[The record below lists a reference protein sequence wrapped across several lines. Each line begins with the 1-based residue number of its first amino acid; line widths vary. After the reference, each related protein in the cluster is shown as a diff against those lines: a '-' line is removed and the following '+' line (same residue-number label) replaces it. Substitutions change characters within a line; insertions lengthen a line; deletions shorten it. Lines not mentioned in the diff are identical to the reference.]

1 MRKKILILNDRFP
14 IKDAL
19 INLGDRAMVSG
30 LYQIVQEDLGYE
42 IVSGGCKNFPF
53 YNIRRYKKEKTKNNV
68 ESVFRNWFEETT
80 GMIRQSVQTGKKI
93 SDFLDTNILFQN
105 RLFQQFEEK
114 VKARF
119 SRGLMETFKPFLL
132 KKYYAYQFIE
142 KIKSV
147 DCVLFN
153 GTAIVADR
161 FDFYLPAHLFEC
173 YLAKRLGKKVFTINQ
188 SIDIENP
195 LNAEMVSHIYRNLD
209 LHLTREPLS
218 KNALLKLGVEEA
230 KLISSCDAAFAADY
244 QTTIQASHLREK
256 EGLRKDA
263 VGLVIRGDRNV
274 DFETWARIIDHL
286 EKVRGKKVFLA
297 FTCITQDEHVYNELA
312 KRCNLARLSRFYDY
326 KELTLL
332 MESFDYLISDRYHA
346 LIFAIHAKTPV
357 IPINPAFH
365 TIKTEGLFRL
375 FDYPVNVM
383 PPVERETYDH
393 VMHSIQYV
401 EEHIH
406 EMKEILAK
414 ASVDIKNKLA
424 EDIKGISRKMR
435 DTNGALEQA
444 SASSLLYGES
454 T

>member
-14 IKDAL
+14 IRDAL

-30 LYQIVQEDLGYE
+30 LYRTVEENLGYE
-42 IVSGGCKNFPF
+42 IVSGGCKNFPY
-53 YNIRRYKKEKTKNNV
+53 YNIRRYEKERTKNSV
-68 ESVFRNWFEETT
+68 ESVFSKWFEETT
-80 GMIRQSVQTGKKI
+80 GVTRQSVKNGKWM
-93 SDFLDTNILFQN
+93 SDFLDSNILFRN
-105 RLFQQFEEK
+105 RIFQKVEEK

-132 KKYYAYQFIE
+132 KKYFAYQFIE

-161 FDFYLPAHLFEC
+161 FSFYLPAILFEC
-173 YLAKRLGKKVFTINQ
+173 YLARRLGKKVFTVNQ
-188 SIDIENP
+188 TIDIEDP

-218 KNALLKLGVEEA
+218 KDALLRLGVEEE

-244 QTTIQASHLREK
+244 QATNQVSELLEK
-256 EGLRKDA
+256 EGVRKGA

-297 FTCITQDEHVYNELA
+297 FTCITQDGHVYNELA
-312 KRCNLARLSRFYDY
+312 KRCNLLRFSRFYDY

-332 MESFDYLISDRYHA
+332 LESFDYLISDRYHA
-346 LIFAIHAKTPV
+346 LIFAIHAKIPV
-357 IPINPAFH
+357 IPINPAFN
-365 TIKTEGLFRL
+365 TIKTDGLFRL
-375 FDYPVNVM
+375 IDYPINVM
-383 PPVERETYDH
+383 PPVGRETYDQ
-393 VMHSIQYV
+393 VLRAIQYV
-401 EEHIH
+401 EEHNN
-406 EMKEILAK
+406 ELKEILAK
-414 ASVDIKNKLA
+414 ASVDIKSKLA
-424 EDIKGISRKMR
+424 EDIKEISKNMK
-435 DTNGALEQA
+435 GSEV
-444 SASSLLYGES
+444 GH
-454 T
+454 

>member
-30 LYQIVQEDLGYE
+30 LYRSVQEDLGYE
-42 IVSGGCKNFPF
+42 IVSGGCKNFPY

-68 ESVFRNWFEETT
+68 ERVFGNWFEETT
-80 GMIRQSVQTGKKI
+80 GMTRQSVQTGKKI
-93 SDFLDTNILFQN
+93 SEFFDTNILFRN
-105 RLFQQFEEK
+105 RLFQQLEEK

-119 SRGLMETFKPFLL
+119 SRGVMETLKPFLL
-132 KKYYAYQFIE
+132 KKYHAYQFIE

-173 YLAKRLGKKVFTINQ
+173 YLAKRLGKKVFSINQ

-218 KNALLKLGVEEA
+218 RNALLKLGVEEEM
-230 KLISSCDAAFAADY
+230 LISSCDAAFAADF
-244 QTTIQASHLREK
+244 QTTIQASQLHEK

-263 VGLVIRGDRNV
+263 VALVIRGDRNV
-274 DFETWARIIDHL
+274 DFGTWARIIDHL

-312 KRCNLARLSRFYDY
+312 KRCNLMRLSRFYDY

-332 MESFDYLISDRYHA
+332 LERFDYLISDRYHA

-357 IPINPAFH
+357 IPINPAFT

-375 FDYPVNVM
+375 FDYPINVM
-383 PPVERETYDH
+383 PPVGRETYDQ
-393 VMHSIQYV
+393 VLRAIQYI
-401 EEHIH
+401 EEHNN
-406 EMKEILAK
+406 ELKDILAK
-414 ASVDIKNKLA
+414 ASVGIKNKLA
-424 EDIKGISRKMR
+424 EDIKEISRKMR
-435 DTNGALEQA
+435 DTNGTPEQA
-444 SASSLLYGES
+444 TAPSIW
-454 T
+454 

>member
-30 LYQIVQEDLGYE
+30 LYQTVQEDLGYE
-42 IVSGGCKNFPF
+42 IVSGGCKNFPY

-68 ESVFRNWFEETT
+68 ESVFGNWFEETT
-80 GMIRQSVQTGKKI
+80 GMTRQSVQTGKKI
-93 SDFLDTNILFQN
+93 SEFLDTNILFQN
-105 RLFQQFEEK
+105 RLFQEFEEK

-119 SRGLMETFKPFLL
+119 SRGIMETLKPFLL
-132 KKYYAYQFIE
+132 KKYHAYQFME

-218 KNALLKLGVEEA
+218 KNALLRLGVEEEM
-230 KLISSCDAAFAADY
+230 LISSCDAAFAADF
-244 QTTIQASHLREK
+244 QTTIQASQLREK
-256 EGLRKDA
+256 EGLRKGA

-297 FTCITQDEHVYNELA
+297 FTCIAHDEHVYNKLR
-312 KRCNLARLSRFYDY
+312 KRCNLVRLSRFYDY
-326 KELTLL
+326 KELARL

-346 LIFAIHAKTPV
+346 LIIAIHAKTPV
-357 IPINPAFH
+357 IPINPAFT

-383 PPVERETYDH
+383 PPVGRETYDQ
-393 VMHSIQYV
+393 VLRAIQYI
-401 EEHIH
+401 EEHKN
-406 EMKEILAK
+406 ELKDILAK
-414 ASVDIKNKLA
+414 ASVDMKRKLA
-424 EDIKGISRKMR
+424 DDIKEISKRMK
-435 DTNGALEQA
+435 
-444 SASSLLYGES
+444 ES
-454 T
+454 EVGHYANRIKKG

>member
-14 IKDAL
+14 IRDAL

-30 LYQIVQEDLGYE
+30 LYKTVQEDLGYQ
-42 IVSGGCKNFPF
+42 IVSGGCKNFPY
-53 YNIRRYKKEKTKNNV
+53 YNIRRYKKEMTKSNA
-68 ESVFRNWFEETT
+68 ESVFKNWFEETT
-80 GMIRQSVQTGKKI
+80 GVTRQSVQTGKNI

-105 RLFQQFEEK
+105 RLFQKFEEK

-119 SRGLMETFKPFLL
+119 SRGLMETFKPYLL

-161 FDFYLPAHLFEC
+161 FDFYLPALLFEC

-218 KNALLKLGVEEA
+218 KNVLLRLGVEEE

-244 QTTIQASHLREK
+244 QATIQASQLREK
-256 EGLRKDA
+256 EGLRKGA

-297 FTCITQDEHVYNELA
+297 FTCITQDEYVYNELA
-312 KRCNLARLSRFYDY
+312 KRCNLVRLSRFYDY
-326 KELTLL
+326 KDLTLL
-332 MESFDYLISDRYHA
+332 LESFDYLISDRYHA

-357 IPINPAFH
+357 IPINPAFN

-383 PPVERETYDH
+383 PPVKRETYDH
-393 VMHSIQYV
+393 VMLSIQYV
-401 EEHIH
+401 EEHNN
-406 EMKEILAK
+406 ELKEILTK
-414 ASVDIKNKLA
+414 ASVDIKNKLE
-424 EDIKGISRKMR
+424 EDIKEISRKMMN
-435 DTNGALEQA
+435 TNGTLENVT
-444 SASSLLYGES
+444 ASSLPYGE
-454 T
+454 TT